1 MNRIAVVGAGA
12 MGCLFAGRLALAGA
26 QVTVV
31 DVDPKRLELLAN
43 EGISLHDD
51 SGASTAR
58 VAASTAS
65 DLTGPVDLLILFTKA
80 MHSAAAIRSV
90 AHLNDGRCVVLT
102 LQNGLGNVEAISQ
115 VFSRDNVLWG
125 VTDIPADLE
134 GPTRVSS
141 HGTGHVWLNGVTKA
155 ASRHAQLIVDRLNGA
170 GINAL
175 FDPEVDQAVWEKVA
189 FNAAL
194 NSLST
199 ITGLPVGGLDCLEGR
214 RIAAL
219 VAEETIETAA
229 AHGVTLDRQRL
240 FAKIDFALAN
250 HRTHKPSMLQDRL
263 AGRPTEI
270 DSING
275 AIVAAARTVDIS
287 TPATQILAD
296 LVRMGDK
303 PRNVQ
308 P

>member
-1 MNRIAVVGAGA
+1 LPSTLRS
-12 MGCLFAGRLALAGA
+12 
-26 QVTVV
+26 TV
-31 DVDPKRLELLAN
+31 
-43 EGISLHDD
+43 
-51 SGASTAR
+51 
-58 VAASTAS
+58 
-65 DLTGPVDLLILFTKA
+65 
-80 MHSAAAIRSV
+80 
-90 AHLNDGRCVVLT
+90 
-102 LQNGLGNVEAISQ
+102 
-115 VFSRDNVLWG
+115 
-125 VTDIPADLE
+125 
-134 GPTRVSS
+134 
-141 HGTGHVWLNGVTKA
+141 
-155 ASRHAQLIVDRLNGA
+155 
-170 GINAL
+170 
-175 FDPEVDQAVWEKVA
+175 
-189 FNAAL
+189 
-194 NSLST
+194 ST
-199 ITGLPVGGLDCLEGR
+199 ITGLPVGGLDCPVGR

-229 AHGVTLDRQRL
+229 ALGVTLDRQRL

-275 AIVAAARTVDIS
+275 AIVAAARTVDVS